1 MYIDKITGKV
11 TSSPSFLTYEIKV
24 PEGFSLSKTI
34 VEQHGEKNKELN
46 GKLLYNK
53 PVSTDTVTYEKLGE
67 MLTDEITDTLE
78 YEDVQKLNDE
88 DELLYYAQDHT
99 ETTNATVEGITYYEL
114 SGNTIKVY
122 DDEENLISETPT
134 YNKPIEGGFEEVEE
148 SEESYTIN
156 LEPVMIQVLT
166 GRYLKDVM
174 GDVTTTTHSF
184 EETEESKIAI
194 AWEDQEVPNMVM
206 IDEEV
211 NSLDDNGEPI
221 LDDEGM
227 PVKVKTGYLIQ
238 VQNGTKTIQVES
250 EWLEFE
256 PIMIPNMVDVYITL
270 EERPSEFTVEEVI
283 NAKYQSILEASVMDY
298 VIADMFLNE
307 DDMNLQDVN
316 HSANTG
322 VSLLQLLP
330 NGQAKTKSIELV
342 VPAKK
347 FELLECEGIEGVDIY
362 LEDNKFIDNKL
373 ELISPISSC
382 TIKFV
387 NTTDKSIEVKSYAI
401 GY

>member
-24 PEGFSLSKTI
+24 PKGFTISKTI
-34 VEQHGEKNKELN
+34 VEQQGEKHKELN

-53 PVSTDTVTYEKLGE
+53 PITTNIVSYVKIGE
-67 MLTDEITDTLE
+67 MLTDEVTSIPE
-78 YEDVQKLNDE
+78 YENIQKINDE
-88 DELLYYAQDHT
+88 QETLYYAQDGS
-99 ETTNATVEGITYYEL
+99 ETTDSTHEDIVDDVIITMDNM
-114 SGNTIKVY
+114 SV
-122 DDEENLISETPT
+122 NL
-134 YNKPIEGGFEEVEE
+134 
-148 SEESYTIN
+148 
-156 LEPVMIQVLT
+156 QVLT

-184 EETEESKIAI
+184 EETEESKMAI
-194 AWEDQEVPNMVM
+194 AWEDEEVPNMVM
-206 IDEEV
+206 VDEEIA
-211 NSLDDNGEPI
+211 SLDDNGEPI
-221 LDDEGM
+221 LDDEGN
-227 PVKVKTGYLIQ
+227 VIKVKTGYLIQ
-238 VQNGTKTIQVES
+238 VQNGTKIIKVES
-250 EWLEFE
+250 EWVKFE

-270 EERPSEFTVEEVI
+270 EERPSEFTVEEI
-283 NAKYQSILEASVMDY
+283 IKAKYQSILDASVMDY

-307 DDMNLQDVN
+307 NDMNLQDVN

-342 VPAKK
+342 VSAKK

-373 ELISPISSC
+373 ELISPISNC

-387 NTTDKSIEVKSYAI
+387 NTTDKSIEVTSYAI